1 MGNEDERRQNVFDK
15 KDDDD
20 DDDNDWARATSI
32 IFPSSISLITIT
44 MNNST
49 RYLIEIARSH
59 NVPFE
64 PDARVMQE
72 DEIALAE
79 NQLGQLIDFQGIQD
93 KNPNALPSNGV
104 LPDAGGF

>member
-1 MGNEDERRQNVFDK
+1 M
-15 KDDDD
+15 
-20 DDDNDWARATSI
+20 
-32 IFPSSISLITIT
+32 IFNG
-44 MNNST
+44 NNST
-49 RYLIEIARSH
+49 FHHVSRYLIEIARSH

-93 KNPNALPSNGV
+93 KNPNALPPNGV
-104 LPDAGGF
+104 LPDAGKIDAMMNIDARSMDSFVLTKLFHLFPQI

>member
-1 MGNEDERRQNVFDK
+1 MLIDFNRFVL
-15 KDDDD
+15 
-20 DDDNDWARATSI
+20 SI
-32 IFPSSISLITIT
+32 NQSIPHSI
-44 MNNST
+44 

-104 LPDAGGF
+104 LPDAGERRQFGIVITLSSGCSVKEFTNG